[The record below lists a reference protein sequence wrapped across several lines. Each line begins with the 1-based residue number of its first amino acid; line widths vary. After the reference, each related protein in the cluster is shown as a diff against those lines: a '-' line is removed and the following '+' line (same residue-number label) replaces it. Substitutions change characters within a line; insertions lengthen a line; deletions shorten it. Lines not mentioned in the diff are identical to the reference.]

1 MNYPI
6 KGDFL
11 PAIFLYPLCDHFQ
24 LVCPIG
30 NNIVSSPPFCWGNG
44 FLKKKKKKCLGGDE

>member
-44 FLKKKKKKCLGGDE
+44 FLKKKKKKMLRRG